1 MSALSATGPIL
12 TGLAQPWR
20 LGSVIHI
27 SSRQRKLTP
36 PAALGWSTMTE
47 HTPGIPLGSW
57 LADLPDERLIR
68 LLELRPDLAQPP
80 PGSIAAL
87 AARAQARQSVK
98 AATDELDFLRLAVI
112 DALLVLH
119 ADTAPVPVAKL
130 LTLIGDRAP
139 EPEVLDALD
148 DLKERALIW
157 GDTELRVASDA
168 GAGLPWHPGQVTL
181 EDASQSAEQIAEMID
196 GLDDPQRELL
206 DRLLEGSPLGRTRDA
221 APGAPADR
229 PVPQLLAMGLLR
241 RIDADTVILPRHVG
255 QVMRGEE
262 PGPVALAAPDP
273 VVTTTTSAD
282 VDAVAAGAAIDLL
295 REFDVLL
302 ETLGAAPISE
312 LRSGGLGV
320 REVRRLA
327 KVTGLDEARLGLL
340 LELAAAAGLIA
351 SGLPDP
357 QPSNGE
363 APYWAPT
370 VAADRFAEA
379 APADRWYLLANTW
392 LDLPARPTLIGTR
405 GPDAKPYAALSDS
418 LYSTAAPLD
427 RRLLLGMLAELP
439 PGAGVDKR
447 TASRALIWRRPRWTK
462 RLQPAPMADL
472 LAEAHLVGLVGR
484 GAISTPGRVL
494 LDGPDD
500 GSADVVDA
508 MARVLPA
515 PIDHFLVQA
524 DLTVVVPGPLERQLA
539 EELAAVA
546 TVESAGTAMVYRV
559 SEQSIR
565 HALDIGKTAGALH
578 SLFDKHSKTPVP
590 QGLTYLIDDVA
601 RRHGQLRVGMAASF
615 VRCEDPALLA
625 QAVASSEGQALS
637 LRMLAPTVAI
647 SQAPINE
654 VLAALQDAGFA
665 PAAED
670 STGTIVDIRARG
682 ARVPAPQRRRQHRP
696 MPRPSGE
703 SLSAVVG
710 VLRKVTTAPFGSV
723 RIDPAVAMSLLQHAA
738 LRQDTVVIGYVDA
751 AGVATQRVVSPITVA
766 GGQLVAFDSASGR
779 AREFAIHRITSV
791 VRADD
796 DAERSD
802 EEERRR

>member
-1 MSALSATGPIL
+1 
-12 TGLAQPWR
+12 
-20 LGSVIHI
+20 
-27 SSRQRKLTP
+27 
-36 PAALGWSTMTE
+36 MTE

-68 LLELRPDLAQPP
+68 LLERRPDLAQPP

-87 AARAQARQSVK
+87 AARAQARQSLK
-98 AATDELDFLRLAVI
+98 AASDELDFLRLAVI

-119 ADTAPVPVAKL
+119 ADSEPVPVTKL
-130 LTLIGDRAP
+130 LALTDGRAP
-139 EPEVLDALD
+139 ESDVLDALD
-148 DLKERALIW
+148 DLKERALVW
-157 GDTELRVASDA
+157 GDTELRAAPDAS
-168 GAGLPWHPGQVTL
+168 AGLPWHPGQVTL
-181 EDASQSAEQIAEMID
+181 EDASQNAEQIAELID

-255 QVMRGEE
+255 QVLRGEE
-262 PGPVALAAPDP
+262 PGPLALAAPDP
-273 VVTTTTSAD
+273 VVATTTSAD

-295 REFDVLL
+295 RELDVLL

-327 KVTGLDEARLGLL
+327 KVTGIDEARLGLI

-357 QPSNGE
+357 QPSSGE

-379 APADRWYLLANTW
+379 SPADRWYLLASTW
-392 LDLPARPTLIGTR
+392 LDLLARPTLIGTR

-447 TASRALIWRRPRWTK
+447 TASAALIWRRPRWTK
-462 RLQPAPMADL
+462 RLQPAPLADL
-472 LAEAHLVGLVGR
+472 LEEAHLVGLVGR
-484 GAISTPGRVL
+484 GAISTPGRML
-494 LDGPDD
+494 ITAGLNEGEDD
-500 GSADVVDA
+500 GIAEVVDA

-578 SLFDKHSKTPVP
+578 TLFDKHSKTPVP
-590 QGLTYLIDDVA
+590 QGLNYLIDDVA
-601 RRHGQLRVGMAASF
+601 RRHGQLRIGMAASF

-625 QAVASSEGQALS
+625 QAVASPEGQAVG
-637 LRMLAPTVAI
+637 LRVLAPTVAI

-654 VLAALQDAGFA
+654 VLATLQDAGFA

-682 ARVPAPQRRRQHRP
+682 ARVPTPQRRRPHRP

-738 LRQDTVVIGYVDA
+738 QRQDTVVIGYVDA

-766 GGQLVAFDSASGR
+766 GGQLMAFDSASGR

-791 VRADD
+791 VSEDD
-796 DAERSD
+796 G
-802 EEERRR
+802 

>member
-1 MSALSATGPIL
+1 
-12 TGLAQPWR
+12 
-20 LGSVIHI
+20 
-27 SSRQRKLTP
+27 
-36 PAALGWSTMTE
+36 MTE
-47 HTPGIPLGSW
+47 HTPGVPLGSW

-87 AARAQARQSVK
+87 AARAQARQSLK
-98 AATDELDFLRLAVI
+98 AASDELDFLRLAVI
-112 DALLVLH
+112 DALVVLH
-119 ADTAPVPVAKL
+119 ADTAPVTVAKL
-130 LTLIGDRAP
+130 LALIGGRAP
-139 EPEVLDALD
+139 ESEVLDALD
-148 DLKERALIW
+148 DLRECALVW
-157 GDTELRVASDA
+157 GDTELRAAPDA

-181 EDASQSAEQIAEMID
+181 EDASRSGDQIAELID
-196 GLDDPQRELL
+196 GLDGPQREVL
-206 DRLLEGSPLGRTRDA
+206 DKLLEGSPLGRTRDA

-255 QVMRGEE
+255 QVLRGEE
-262 PGPVALAAPDP
+262 PGPARLAAPDP
-273 VVTTTTSAD
+273 VVATTTSAD
-282 VDAVAAGAAIDLL
+282 ADAAAAGAVIDLL
-295 REFDVLL
+295 RELDVLL
-302 ETLGAAPISE
+302 ETLGATPISE

-327 KVTGLDEARLGLL
+327 KITGIDEARLGLI
-340 LELAAAAGLIA
+340 LELAAGAGLIA

-357 QPSNGE
+357 QPAGGE

-379 APADRWYLLANTW
+379 SPAERWHLLATTW
-392 LDLPARPTLIGTR
+392 LDLAARPALIGTR

-439 PGAGVDKR
+439 AGAGVDKT
-447 TASRALIWRRPRWTK
+447 TASAALIWRRPRWAK
-462 RLQPAPMADL
+462 RLQPAPVADL
-472 LAEAHLVGLVGR
+472 LEEAHLLGLVGR
-484 GAISTPGRVL
+484 GAISTPGRALV
-494 LDGPDD
+494 DGGLKGGD
-500 GSADVVDA
+500 ADVVDA
-508 MARVLPA
+508 MARALPA

-524 DLTVVVPGPLERQLA
+524 DLTVVVPGPLERYLA

-565 HALDIGKTAGALH
+565 HALDVGKTADALH
-578 SLFDKHSKTPVP
+578 SLFGKHSRTPVP
-590 QGLTYLIDDVA
+590 QGLTYLINDVA
-601 RRHGQLRVGMAASF
+601 RRHGQLRIGMAASF
-615 VRCEDPALLA
+615 VRCEDPTLLA
-625 QAVASSEGQALS
+625 QAVASAKAQALG
-637 LRMLAPTVAI
+637 LRVLAPTVAI
-647 SQAPINE
+647 SQAPISE

-670 STGTIVDIRARG
+670 STGAIVDIRTRG
-682 ARVPAPQRRRQHRP
+682 ARVQAPQRRRPHRP
-696 MPRPSGE
+696 IPRPSGE
-703 SLSAVVG
+703 SLGAVVA

-723 RIDPAVAMSLLQHAA
+723 RIDPAVAMSLLQRAA
-738 LRQDTVVIGYVDA
+738 QRQDTVVIGYVDA

-766 GGQLVAFDSASGR
+766 GGQLVAFDSASSR

-802 EEERRR
+802 AEERR

>member
-1 MSALSATGPIL
+1 
-12 TGLAQPWR
+12 
-20 LGSVIHI
+20 
-27 SSRQRKLTP
+27 
-36 PAALGWSTMTE
+36 MTE

-68 LLELRPDLAQPP
+68 LLERRPDLAQPP

-87 AARAQARQSVK
+87 AARAQARQSLK
-98 AATDELDFLRLAVI
+98 AASDELDFLRLAVI

-119 ADTAPVPVAKL
+119 ADSEPVSVTKL
-130 LTLIGDRAP
+130 LALTDGRAP
-139 EPEVLDALD
+139 ESDVLDALD
-148 DLKERALIW
+148 DLKERALVW
-157 GDTELRVASDA
+157 GDTELRAAPDA

-181 EDASQSAEQIAEMID
+181 EDASQSAEQIAELID

-273 VVTTTTSAD
+273 VVATTTSAD

-327 KVTGLDEARLGLL
+327 KVTGIDEARLGLL

-379 APADRWYLLANTW
+379 SPADRWHLLANTW

-447 TASRALIWRRPRWTK
+447 TASTALIWRRPRWTK

-484 GAISTPGRVL
+484 GAISTPGRGL

-601 RRHGQLRVGMAASF
+601 RRHGQLRIGMAASF

-637 LRMLAPTVAI
+637 LRTLAPTVAI

-670 STGTIVDIRARG
+670 STGAIVDIRARG
-682 ARVPAPQRRRQHRP
+682 ARVPAPQRRRPHRP

-791 VRADD
+791 VGADD

>member
-1 MSALSATGPIL
+1 
-12 TGLAQPWR
+12 
-20 LGSVIHI
+20 
-27 SSRQRKLTP
+27 
-36 PAALGWSTMTE
+36 MTE

-68 LLELRPDLAQPP
+68 LLERRPDLAQPP

-87 AARAQARQSVK
+87 AARAQARQSLK
-98 AATDELDFLRLAVI
+98 AASDELDFLRLAVI

-119 ADTAPVPVAKL
+119 ADSEPVSVTKL
-130 LTLIGDRAP
+130 LALTDGRAP
-139 EPEVLDALD
+139 ESDVLDALD
-148 DLKERALIW
+148 DLKERALVW
-157 GDTELRVASDA
+157 GDTELRAAPDA

-181 EDASQSAEQIAEMID
+181 EDASQSAEQIAELID

-273 VVTTTTSAD
+273 VVATTTSAD

-327 KVTGLDEARLGLL
+327 KVTGIDEARLGLL

-379 APADRWYLLANTW
+379 SPADRWYLLANTW

-447 TASRALIWRRPRWTK
+447 TASTALIWRRPRWTK

-484 GAISTPGRVL
+484 GAISTPGRGL

-601 RRHGQLRVGMAASF
+601 RRHGQLRIGMAASF

-637 LRMLAPTVAI
+637 LRTLAPTVAI

-670 STGTIVDIRARG
+670 STGAIVDIRARG
-682 ARVPAPQRRRQHRP
+682 ARVPAPQRRRPHRP

-791 VRADD
+791 VGADD